1 MLIKIIVFCKILKS
15 GYKPVH
21 NGLHKYLKERKSI
34 TKSGYTG
41 YGMREEI
48 LRLIE
53 NKSRIDLKEAAILLG
68 MEEAE
73 VANAIAEME
82 KEKVICGYY
91 TMIDWEKTNED
102 RVTALIEVKVTP
114 QRGRGFDDIADRI
127 MRYDEVKAV
136 YLMSGG
142 FDFTVIIEEKTMKE
156 IAQFVTSK
164 LSTLDS
170 ILNTATHFILKKYKD
185 YGTIL
190 VVDKEERMLVTP

>member
-1 MLIKIIVFCKILKS
+1 MK
-15 GYKPVH
+15 
-21 NGLHKYLKERKSI
+21 
-34 TKSGYTG
+34 
-41 YGMREEI
+41 EEI

-53 NKSRIDLKEAAILLG
+53 NNSRIDLHEAAILVG
-68 MEEAE
+68 AQEAE

-82 KEKVICGYY
+82 KEKIICGYY
-91 TMIDWEKTNED
+91 TLIDWDKTSEE
-102 RVTALIEVKVTP
+102 RVTALIEVRVTP
-114 QRGRGFDDIADRI
+114 QRGSGFDEIADRI

-170 ILNTATHFILKKYKD
+170 VLNTATHFVLKKYKD

-190 VVDKEERMLVTP
+190 AEKEERILVTP

>member
-1 MLIKIIVFCKILKS
+1 
-15 GYKPVH
+15 
-21 NGLHKYLKERKSI
+21 
-34 TKSGYTG
+34 
-41 YGMREEI
+41 MREEI

-82 KEKVICGYY
+82 KENIICGYY
-91 TMIDWEKTNED
+91 TLIDWDKTNED
-102 RVTALIEVKVTP
+102 RVTALIEVRVTP
-114 QRGRGFDDIADRI
+114 QRGTGFDEIAEHI
-127 MRYDEVKAV
+127 IRYDEVKAV

-156 IAQFVTSK
+156 ISQFVTSK

-170 ILNTATHFILKKYKD
+170 ILSTSTNFVLKKYKD

-190 VVDKEERMLVTP
+190 AETEERILVTP

>member
-1 MLIKIIVFCKILKS
+1 
-15 GYKPVH
+15 
-21 NGLHKYLKERKSI
+21 
-34 TKSGYTG
+34 
-41 YGMREEI
+41 MREEI

-82 KEKVICGYY
+82 KENIICGYY
-91 TMIDWEKTNED
+91 TLIDWDKTNED
-102 RVTALIEVKVTP
+102 RVTALIEVRVTP
-114 QRGRGFDDIADRI
+114 QRGTGFDEIAERI

-142 FDFTVIIEEKTMKE
+142 FDFTVIIEEKTMME
-156 IAQFVTSK
+156 ISQFVTSK

-170 ILNTATHFILKKYKD
+170 ILSTSTNFVLKKYKD

-190 VVDKEERMLVTP
+190 AETEERILVTP

>member
-1 MLIKIIVFCKILKS
+1 
-15 GYKPVH
+15 
-21 NGLHKYLKERKSI
+21 
-34 TKSGYTG
+34 
-41 YGMREEI
+41 
-48 LRLIE
+48 
-53 NKSRIDLKEAAILLG
+53 
-68 MEEAE
+68 MEEE
-73 VANAIAEME
+73 QI
-82 KEKVICGYY
+82 ICGYN
-91 TMIDWEKTNED
+91 TLINWDKTE
-102 RVTALIEVKVTP
+102 REVVTALIEVKVTP
-114 QRGRGFDDIADRI
+114 QRGTGFDDIADRI

-190 VVDKEERMLVTP
+190 VEDKEERILVTP